1 MDCTRNPSRIWGN
14 AIAIGAILAALL
26 LPNYAWGAFAS
37 QFSLTVGEQYSDN
50 IFFERKKEHDFI
62 TTITPTL
69 SLLYAPEG
77 QSAPTLAVNFSPNA
91 QFFARHSEENN
102 FGDGLSLNGAYAYEY
117 SPRLRFRLSD
127 NLQRLGQ
134 TRTGV
139 SGNEGFAQV
148 TGPVAGPAPP
158 AGVPTDSRSRNLGD
172 FISRGDQISNSFSL
186 QGSYLYAPDVSFTG
200 GYVTTY
206 TNFIDQGGS
215 DVSHNVGFRGTYNW
229 RRDHNLHAGY
239 WISIINSRNGD
250 KNVIHNFD
258 VGDDYFSQYKLQ
270 LTPTFS
276 VEARSGLSFNAG
288 NSGPRVA
295 NNTNITAT
303 KLWETAILSG
313 GVKKGLTPSFGVS
326 GVSDTTAFFIDFL
339 LRLSERLSVRS
350 GANFALFDTEDVNF
364 KTFQGS
370 LGLEYL
376 ITTWLSSGFNYNFRW
391 IDSGS
396 GATESDLLNRGK
408 VNANSVFLSLTAR
421 FDLWPRIGLARNLS
435 SSTLIPVLTTPFPS
449 APPSLSPPTSVPGP

>member
-1 MDCTRNPSRIWGN
+1 
-14 AIAIGAILAALL
+14 
-26 LPNYAWGAFAS
+26 
-37 QFSLTVGEQYSDN
+37 
-50 IFFERKKEHDFI
+50 
-62 TTITPTL
+62 
-69 SLLYAPEG
+69 
-77 QSAPTLAVNFSPNA
+77 
-91 QFFARHSEENN
+91 
-102 FGDGLSLNGAYAYEY
+102 
-117 SPRLRFRLSD
+117 
-127 NLQRLGQ
+127 
-134 TRTGV
+134 
-139 SGNEGFAQV
+139 
-148 TGPVAGPAPP
+148 
-158 AGVPTDSRSRNLGD
+158 
-172 FISRGDQISNSFSL
+172 
-186 QGSYLYAPDVSFTG
+186 
-200 GYVTTY
+200 
-206 TNFIDQGGS
+206 
-215 DVSHNVGFRGTYNW
+215 
-229 RRDHNLHAGY
+229 
-239 WISIINSRNGD
+239 
-250 KNVIHNFD
+250 
-258 VGDDYFSQYKLQ
+258 
-270 LTPTFS
+270 
-276 VEARSGLSFNAG
+276 
-288 NSGPRVA
+288 VA